1 MWSEADN
8 RVLIGNDF
16 PWYLEIIML
25 VNLDHYFIV
34 LRHRWIYESLDFECF
49 RSLDTLLTGC
59 VVASG
64 CEPQAHQR
72 NDRVVPGD

>member
-1 MWSEADN
+1 MGN
-8 RVLIGNDF
+8 RQCFYGGKGVVF
-16 PWYLEIIML
+16 P
-25 VNLDHYFIV
+25 VVRD
-34 LRHRWIYESLDFECF
+34 ECF